1 MPDADPAQS
10 IYDRLWDEA
19 AAAFAQRQVK
29 LDPYLLNREADTR
42 RGMTLIVRPVPAVIA
57 RILALLDRLRAIVPG
72 QHFYRPDEL
81 HLTLLA
87 LINAVPDFNLDAVP
101 LEAYRAVLD
110 DLLPPVCPFELR
122 FTGVSAS
129 PDSVFVC
136 GHSPDNALNTLRD
149 TLRERLAAAG
159 LGGSLDR
166 RYRIVTAHSTILR
179 FQSPPE
185 TLPRLL
191 EFLESVREHDL
202 GAFEVRE
209 IEWVT
214 NDWYMSHDRVRAL
227 GQYVLGG
234 SSVG

>member
-1 MPDADPAQS
+1 MPDADPAQP
-10 IYDRLWDEA
+10 IYDRLWGEA
-19 AAAFAQRQVK
+19 AAAFAQGQVR
-29 LDPYLLNREADTR
+29 LDPHLLDRESDTR
-42 RGMTLIVRPVPAVIA
+42 RGMTLIVRPAPAVIA

-87 LINAVPDFNLDAVP
+87 LINAVPDFSLDAVP

-110 DLLPPVCPFELR
+110 DLLPLVRPFDLR

-129 PDSVFVC
+129 PDSIFVC
-136 GHSPDNALNTLRD
+136 GHSPDHALNTLRD
-149 TLRERLAAAG
+149 MLRERLAAAG

-191 EFLESVREHDL
+191 EFLESVRTLDL
-202 GAFEVRE
+202 GACEVRE
-209 IEWVT
+209 IDWVT
-214 NDWYMSHDRVRAL
+214 NDWYMSHDRVR
-227 GQYVLGG
+227 VLGRYLLTG
-234 SSVG
+234 